1 MGERDIDDLRVNKT
15 LLSFD
20 NAIENNDFGIDD
32 MHVTK
37 VMSDV
42 ILAEFIDATSAGAI
56 ALITNCAGLS
66 SQSTMSTRSP
76 LNSPDT
82 AWTREPRI
90 PTQAPTGSKRL
101 SLVLTAIFALEPGS
115 RAAAFI
121 SNVSSAISGTSIRN
135 SSTSISGCVRLINN

>member
-42 ILAEFIDATSAGAI
+42 ILAEFIDATSAGEIMRNGILVPSTA
-56 ALITNCAGLS
+56 ALG
-66 SQSTMSTRSP
+66 
-76 LNSPDT
+76 
-82 AWTREPRI
+82 AWRK
-90 PTQAPTGSKRL
+90 AK
-101 SLVLTAIFALEPGS
+101 VLIVGKSVQGIEVGDIVLLPGDKGIH
-115 RAAAFI
+115 I
-121 SNVSSAISGTSIRN
+121 SNVQVLARDSLEPYTVMKGLFISEDRVLATCSMNKVAEG
-135 SSTSISGCVRLINN
+135 